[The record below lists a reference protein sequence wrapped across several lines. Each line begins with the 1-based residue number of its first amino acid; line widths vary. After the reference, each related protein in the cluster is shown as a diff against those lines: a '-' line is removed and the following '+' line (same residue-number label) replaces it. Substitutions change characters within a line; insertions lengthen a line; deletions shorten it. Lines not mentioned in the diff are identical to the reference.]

1 MKLRTRRNPNKI
13 AQIPTLFC
21 AALILASFAM
31 ISTPAD
37 DGVGT
42 SKDFKGP
49 VGLQTYS
56 LRNHIAKDGAKA
68 FDYIKEQGFKYVE
81 IGINHHYGMT
91 KEEVKA
97 TLDKLELTPIAA
109 HAGLGDILNE
119 TDKTVAEAKF
129 FGLKYVGIAWA
140 PHQAPMDEKQTLQL
154 AEDFNK
160 AGKLLKEHDIQFF
173 YHNHGYEFYPWKDG
187 ETLFDLLMEKTDP
200 ELVKMQMD
208 VLWTVFPG
216 QDPVALIKKYP
227 DRWILFHLK
236 DLKKGVE
243 GNMSGGTD
251 VNNDVPL
258 GTGQVDYPA
267 LLKAAQEAGV
277 KYYFIEDE
285 SDSVLKQIPQSLKFL
300 STVEFPE

>member
-1 MKLRTRRNPNKI
+1 MKLRT
-13 AQIPTLFC
+13 TSLFC
-21 AALILASFAM
+21 VALMSALLVTLSIHAAD
-31 ISTPAD
+31 P
-37 DGVGT
+37 VGT
-42 SKDFKGP
+42 GEDFRGP

-56 LRNHIAKDGAKA
+56 LRNHIKNDGAKA
-68 FDYIKEQGFKYVE
+68 YDFVKEQGFQFIE
-81 IGINHHYGMT
+81 IGLNNHYGLT
-91 KEEVKA
+91 KEETKA
-97 TLDKLELTPIAA
+97 VFDKLGLTPIAA
-109 HAGLGDILNE
+109 HGGLDYLINE
-119 TDKTVAEAKF
+119 TDKAVAEAKF
-129 FGLKYVGIAWA
+129 FGLKYVGVAWA
-140 PHQAPMDEKQTLQL
+140 PHQAPMDEKQILKI

-187 ETLFDLLMEKTDP
+187 ETLFDLLMAKTDP

-216 QDPVALIKKYP
+216 QDPVKLLKKYP
-227 DRWILFHLK
+227 DRWVLFHLK
-236 DLKKGVE
+236 DLKKGIE

-251 VNNDVPL
+251 VNNDVAI

-285 SDSVLKQIPQSLKFL
+285 SDNVLKQVPQSLKYL
-300 STVEFPE
+300 STVKFPE

>member
-1 MKLRTRRNPNKI
+1 MKHRTWS
-13 AQIPTLFC
+13 LFC
-21 AALILASFAM
+21 AALIFASLAVILMPPAQQSAY
-31 ISTPAD
+31 AD

-42 SKDFKGP
+42 GKDFKGP

-68 FDYIKEQGFKYVE
+68 YDFIKEQGFRYVE

-97 TLDKLELTPIAA
+97 VLDKLELTPIAA
-109 HAGLGDILNE
+109 HAGLDSILKE
-119 TDKTVAEAKF
+119 TDKVVAEAKF
-129 FGLKYVGIAWA
+129 FGLKYVGIAWV
-140 PHQAPMDEKQTLQL
+140 PHQAPMDEKQTLQI
-154 AEDFNK
+154 AEDFNQ
-160 AGKLLKEHDIQFF
+160 AGKLLKEHDLQFF

-187 ETLFDLLMEKTDP
+187 QTLFDLLMEKTDP

-216 QDPVALIKKYP
+216 QDPVELVKKYP
-227 DRWILFHLK
+227 DRWVLVHLK
-236 DLKKGVE
+236 DLAKGVE

-251 VNNDVPL
+251 VNNDVVL

-267 LLKAAQEAGV
+267 LLKAFQEAGV

-285 SDSVLKQIPQSLKFL
+285 SDNVLKQIPQSLKYL